1 MRGESVFGGIARALS
16 HRMYR
21 RYWTANAIST
31 VGRWVFRTALAWLT
45 WELTESPAWL
55 GIVAFTEIFPM
66 VLLSV
71 FAGAVA
77 DRIGPLRL
85 MRVVQLAICIASGVF
100 AVLVLAGLANIW
112 LVLVLAG
119 VYGALEALSTP
130 PRISYVHSLVPKED
144 LSAAIALGSAMFN
157 ASRVIG
163 PAIAGGLLLWMDSG
177 SVFAIATL
185 TFIQFYIVMFFLRGD
200 RVAGDGRMSMELL
213 QDMWNGCVYVWRH
226 PGIRFLMTVLT
237 AIGLLIR
244 PFMELLPGFSADV
257 FGRGAEGFAML
268 LSSIGAG
275 ALVASLWLA
284 HRGRMAG
291 LTRIVTGAL
300 AIQGVALVLFTV
312 TNIIWLATGFLLVL
326 GFFMLTAGIGAQT
339 LIQNVV
345 DVKVRSRVL
354 SLFILISWGLPAV
367 GALIAGWLSEY
378 FGLQLTIAVGAA
390 ATIAIWLWARTAG
403 ARLAPE
409 LEHVEEDAEGEAA
422 APAKAG

>member
-1 MRGESVFGGIARALS
+1 MTGTSVFGGIARALS

-100 AVLVLAGLANIW
+100 AALVLAGLANIW

-119 VYGALEALSTP
+119 VYGVLEALSTP

-157 ASRVIG
+157 ASRVLG

-200 RVAGDGRMSMELL
+200 TVAGDGKMSMALL
-213 QDMWNGCVYVWRH
+213 QDMWNGCVYVWQH
-226 PGIRFLMTVLT
+226 PGIRFLMTTLT
-237 AIGLLIR
+237 AVGLLIR

-284 HRGRMAG
+284 RRGRMAG

-312 TNIIWLATGFLLVL
+312 TDVIWLAIGFLLVL

-345 DVKVRSRVL
+345 DAKVRSRVL
-354 SLFILISWGLPAV
+354 SLFILISWGLPAI
-367 GALIAGWLSEY
+367 GALIAGWLSEF

-390 ATIAIWLWARTAG
+390 ATLVIWLWARAAG
-403 ARLAPE
+403 ARLAPG
-409 LEHVEEDAEGEAA
+409 LERIEDEAEGAA
-422 APAKAG
+422 GAPAKAV